1 MLSLRQKNSRA
12 PTDPTGICTHEV
24 STTIPRM
31 QSPCEVQSWPQLEHL
46 PLLMQSLM
54 LRIHGLEQ
62 PVRFEKRAESL
73 GQLRSLTS
81 ALALDDCFAAHC
93 FSQTSNGVFVALL
106 ATAREAPIP
115 QARARRQGR
124 ESKEEREHREEGEGA
139 KRTRERVQIA
149 QGHHER
155 ERLGTPVHARA
166 RVFVH
171 EGRSHECRE
180 PQTHTRAPFPLPSN
194 LTTNPPET
202 QIFSVA

>member
-1 MLSLRQKNSRA
+1 M
-12 PTDPTGICTHEV
+12 
-24 STTIPRM
+24 
-31 QSPCEVQSWPQLEHL
+31 
-46 PLLMQSLM
+46 
-54 LRIHGLEQ
+54 IHMHSARYRREGGKYRERKSK
-62 PVRFEKRAESL
+62 VKERREGGRE
-73 GQLRSLTS
+73 GQR
-81 ALALDDCFAAHC
+81 
-93 FSQTSNGVFVALL
+93 GG
-106 ATAREAPIP
+106 
-115 QARARRQGR
+115 GR